1 MVLWLL
7 VHISLM
13 KPSLYAIK
21 PLSIRADFIKSCSFG
36 CPKSLLTH
44 IPLLS
49 KLSKPYSIIREM
61 TLSQEGLKVHIGRTY
76 FFVVFLVEG
85 FFFVAVF
92 FLVAAFFLVA
102 VFFFDAA
109 FFFDVAFF
117 LGA

>member
-1 MVLWLL
+1 MIFVIQGGFYKILVIWL
-7 VHISLM
+7 
-13 KPSLYAIK
+13 
-21 PLSIRADFIKSCSFG
+21 
-36 CPKSLLTH
+36 CPKSLLAQIT
-44 IPLLS
+44 LLS
-49 KLSKPYSIIREM
+49 ELYFLIREKM
-61 TLSQEGLKVHIGRTY
+61 TRSQEGPKVHISRTY

-92 FLVAAFFLVA
+92 FLVAAFFLIA